1 MEKVNDVKIDSD
13 GTQTIRVIIIIL
25 LIGVLI
31 TIAGYRD
38 ITHTIG
44 GIYFIAFL
52 LMDLYLVWNPTKI
65 KWLIFAVLWL
75 PFIYLAQFL
84 PI

>member
-1 MEKVNDVKIDSD
+1 MEKLSDVKIAS
-13 GTQTIRVIIIIL
+13 GTETIRGLIIIL
-25 LIGVLI
+25 LIGTLLFI
-31 TIAGYRD
+31 AIYRDMSHTIAG
-38 ITHTIG
+38 
-44 GIYFIAFL
+44 IYVMAFL